1 MTNAP
6 AQPSIHIVDDDTTV
20 VESLQLLLRSISRP
34 ALGWHSATAFLEE
47 ANVTS
52 ADVVLV
58 DYLMPDM
65 DGLAVVR
72 RLHGQGIRPH
82 FILMTGHADADFRRA
97 ADRLGLR
104 KILDKPF
111 SEAELAAALNLFE
124 MPER

>member
-1 MTNAP
+1 
-6 AQPSIHIVDDDTTV
+6 
-20 VESLQLLLRSISRP
+20 
-34 ALGWHSATAFLEE
+34 
-47 ANVTS
+47 
-52 ADVVLV
+52 
-58 DYLMPDM
+58 MPDM

-72 RLHGQGIRPH
+72 RVHAQGIRPH
-82 FILMTGHADADFRRA
+82 FILMTGHADADLRRA